1 MTIEH
6 KLAELFNLDQ
16 KIASTVIT
24 LLDEGNTIPFIA
36 RYRKELT
43 GAMEDHTLRDFSEK
57 LDSLRKLEERREV
70 IKRLLEEQGKLTE
83 ELTCAL
89 DQADTMTI
97 LEDLYRPYK
106 PKRKTRASIAIE
118 KGLSPLADSLIDKE
132 STKEMIDK
140 LAQNLVEGSEDVTLE
155 EAFSGA
161 CDILAERLSDDASV
175 RKALRNYLYKYGKIF
190 SEVGK
195 VQNPIY
201 EQYEA
206 YEEGLVSIPAHRL
219 LAINRGEREEALKIH
234 FLIDEER
241 IYEALFRELSYVGA
255 PYEDLLRETAKDSWK
270 RLLKP
275 SLVKEVRKE
284 KTEEAEVVSIDLF
297 KKNLR
302 ELLLEAPIKGKTVLG
317 FDPGYRNGCKLAV
330 VNPQGEV
337 KASVVIYPHSGE
349 AARQKAKTSL
359 ENLLK
364 AEQVELVVIG
374 NGTASRESERFVAEV
389 IEENKLGTPWLIVS
403 EAGASVYSASEVA
416 SRELG
421 NLDIN
426 LRSAVSI
433 ARRVQDPLAELVK
446 IDPKS
451 IGVGQ
456 YQHDL
461 NQKNL
466 AIGLDNVIEDC
477 VNHVGVDLNTASHFL
492 LVRIAGINTALA
504 DNILAYRTENGAFSS
519 RKALLKVP
527 KLGAKSFEQC
537 AGFLRVEGDEL
548 LDNTSVHPESYGVV
562 KNLQTIYQENDLL
575 ILAKRLE
582 NENLETL
589 AAQLEVGRETLKDI
603 IDALKKR
610 GRDPREE
617 FKAPVL
623 RHDLLEMEDL
633 EVGMVLNGVVRN
645 IVAFGAFVDIG
656 LHENGLLHISELAER
671 YVKDPFEVLKVG
683 EEVQVKVISLDMKRK
698 RIGLSRKGLK

>member
-140 LAQNLVEGSEDVTLE
+140 LAQNLVEGSEDMTLE

-161 CDILAERLSDDASV
+161 SDILAERLSDDASV
-175 RKALRNYLYKYGKIF
+175 RKALRNYLYKHGKIF

-195 VQNPIY
+195 VPNPIY

-206 YEEGLVSIPAHRL
+206 YEEGFVGIPAHRL
-219 LAINRGEREEALKIH
+219 LAINRGEREDALKIH

-284 KTEEAEVVSIDLF
+284 KTEEAEVISIDLF

-349 AARQKAKTSL
+349 AARQKAKTNL

-364 AEQVELVVIG
+364 AEHVELVVIG

-389 IEENKLGTPWLIVS
+389 IEENKLGIPWLIVS

-492 LVRIAGINTALA
+492 LIRIAGINTALA

-537 AGFLRVEGDEL
+537 AGFLRVEGKEL

-575 ILAKRLE
+575 TLAKRLE

-589 AAQLEVGRETLKDI
+589 ADQLEVGRETLKDI

-623 RHDLLEMEDL
+623 RHDLLEIEDL

-645 IVAFGAFVDIG
+645 IAAFGAFVDIG

>member
-1 MTIEH
+1 MIIEY

-16 KIASTVIT
+16 KIVSTVIA

-57 LDSLRKLEERREV
+57 LEGLRKLEDRREV
-70 IKRLLEEQGKLTE
+70 IKRLVAEQGKLTD

-89 DQADTMTI
+89 DQAETMTI

-106 PKRKTRASIAIE
+106 PKRKTRASVAIE
-118 KGLSPLADSLIDKE
+118 KGLSPLADSLIDKK
-132 STKEMIDK
+132 STKETIDQ
-140 LAQNLVEGSEDVTLE
+140 LAQSLVESLEDVTLE

-190 SEVGK
+190 SELGK
-195 VQNPIY
+195 APNPVY
-201 EQYEA
+201 EQYED
-206 YEEGLVSIPAHRL
+206 YEESFSGIPAHRL

-255 PYEDLLRETAKDSWK
+255 PYEDLLRDMAKDSWK

-349 AARQKAKTSL
+349 AARQKAKMSL

-389 IEENKLGTPWLIVS
+389 VEESQLELPWLIVS

-421 NLDIN
+421 DLDIN

-466 AIGLDNVIEDC
+466 ALGLDNVIEDC

-537 AGFLRVEGDEL
+537 AGFLRVEGKEL

-562 KNLQTIYQENDLL
+562 KKLQTIYQENDLL
-575 ILAKRLE
+575 ALAKCLE
-582 NENLETL
+582 NENLKTL
-589 AAQLEVGRETLKDI
+589 ADQLEVGRETLKDI
-603 IDALKKR
+603 IEALKKR

-617 FKAPVL
+617 FQAPVL
-623 RHDLLEMEDL
+623 RHDLLEIEDL
-633 EVGMVLNGVVRN
+633 EVGMILNGVVRN
-645 IVAFGAFVDIG
+645 IAAFGAFVDIG

>member
-6 KLAELFNLDQ
+6 KLKELFNLDQ
-16 KIASTVIT
+16 KIVSTVIA

-57 LDSLRKLEERREV
+57 LDGLRKLEDRREV
-70 IKRLLEEQGKLTE
+70 IKRLVAEQGKLTD

-89 DQADTMTI
+89 DKADTMTI

-118 KGLSPLADSLIDKE
+118 KGLSPLADSLIDKK
-132 STKEMIDK
+132 STKEMVDK
-140 LAQNLVEGSEDVTLE
+140 LAQSLVESLDDMTLE
-155 EAFSGA
+155 EVFSGA
-161 CDILAERLSDDASV
+161 SDILAERLSDDASV
-175 RKALRNYLYKYGKIF
+175 RKALRNYLYKHGKIF

-195 VQNPIY
+195 VPNPIY

-206 YEEGLVSIPAHRL
+206 YEEGFVDIPAHRL

-359 ENLLK
+359 ETLLK
-364 AEQVELVVIG
+364 AEKVDLVVIG

-389 IEENKLGTPWLIVS
+389 VEESQLEIPWLIVS

-416 SRELG
+416 GRELG

-466 AIGLDNVIEDC
+466 VIGLDNVIEDC

>member
-140 LAQNLVEGSEDVTLE
+140 LAQNLVEGSEDMTLE

-161 CDILAERLSDDASV
+161 SDILAERLSDDASV

-446 IDPKS
+446 IDPKA